1 MKKWGKT
8 AFKVLV
14 LSFILEFFAFNYK
27 HFESYFF
34 EIAKEYTVSN
44 SNGKKFEIKKDNK
57 LSVKIIKRK
66 PSAGDITWVEN
77 VSDGKLEVLI

>member
-44 SNGKKFEIKKDNK
+44 SNGLE
-57 LSVKIIKRK
+57 KIS
-66 PSAGDITWVEN
+66 P
-77 VSDGKLEVLI
+77 VSYKISI